1 MTQPTTATLLAYH
14 AQGARIIEACLA
26 KAAKG
31 DPRDAPMPLTGADA
45 ALWHRAQ
52 VEAYRHA
59 LDMMGPLDP
68 TTTVELLLRTNASVA
83 KLLDKA

>member
-1 MTQPTTATLLAYH
+1 MTQPTAATLLAYH

-26 KAAKG
+26 KAAKA
-31 DPRDAPMPLTGADA
+31 DPLDAPMPLTGDDA

-59 LDMMGPLDP
+59 LEMMGPVDP
-68 TTTVELLLRTNASVA
+68 TTTEELLQSTNASVA